1 MFEKFERNL
10 ADNGTIITDNM
21 SFHGLV
27 EKEPEEIKSR
37 NLRQLVR
44 KVKDYKE
51 FLIKN
56 DDYQTDFLDVGD
68 GLAVSVK
75 Y

>member
-1 MFEKFERNL
+1 MKF
-10 ADNGTIITDNM
+10 
-21 SFHGLV
+21 LV
-27 EKEPEEIKSR
+27 EYSSEEHNNYDTDGII
-37 NLRQLVR
+37 LDL
-44 KVKDYKE
+44 KDYKE

-56 DDYQTDFLDVGD
+56 DDYQTDFLNDGD

>member
-1 MFEKFERNL
+1 MN
-10 ADNGTIITDNM
+10 
-21 SFHGLV
+21 FHGLV
-27 EKEPEEIKSR
+27 DKDFEEIESK

-51 FLIKN
+51 FLINN
-56 DDYQTDFLDVGD
+56 DDYQTDFLNVGD